1 MDNIELECELLMSR
15 AEGNLQFL
23 KGQTM
28 MDWKGS
34 ITEATAVDDALT
46 YLQEAKKVYETI
58 KKRLIEQKCS

>member
-1 MDNIELECELLMSR
+1 MSR

-28 MDWKGS
+28 TDWKGS

-58 KKRLIEQKCS
+58 KKELLELKSS

>member
-28 MDWKGS
+28 MDWRGS
-34 ITEATAVDDALT
+34 ITEAMAVDDALT
-46 YLQEAKKVYETI
+46 YLQQAKELYETI
-58 KKRLIEQKCS
+58 KKRLVEQKCP

>member
-28 MDWKGS
+28 TDWRGS
-34 ITEATAVDDALT
+34 ITEANAVDDALR
-46 YLQEAKKVYETI
+46 YLQEAKEVYETI
-58 KKRLIEQKCS
+58 KKQLIEQKAL

>member
-28 MDWKGS
+28 TDWKGS
-34 ITEATAVDDALT
+34 ITEATAVNDALR
-46 YLQEAKKVYETI
+46 YLQEAKEVYETI
-58 KKRLIEQKCS
+58 KKQLIEQKCS

>member
-28 MDWKGS
+28 MDWRGS
-34 ITEATAVDDALT
+34 ITEAMAVDDALT
-46 YLQEAKKVYETI
+46 YLQQAKELYETI
-58 KKRLIEQKCS
+58 KKELLEQKCP

>member
-28 MDWKGS
+28 MDWRGS
-34 ITEATAVDDALT
+34 ITEAEAVDDALT
-46 YLQEAKKVYETI
+46 YLQQAKELYETI
-58 KKRLIEQKCS
+58 KKRLIEQKCP